1 MHAIKKIT
9 KEKIILLIIAIIL
22 IASFLSILI
31 PHLPLFVAPKV
42 TNIIPSPIQY
52 GAFESYSI
60 SPDGKYLYTD
70 TYDKIDIETGQL
82 VDIIPGIVVI
92 KNILNQ
98 FELKTSFS
106 TFSLSPDEKYLIM
119 ADLKESTVIDEDLK
133 FLEMGKIVNF
143 QTREFKYIPDD
154 LIVYSWNPNDSN
166 VFLSNYGFV
175 KINEDIENITYHFG
189 LDGWDEF
196 DYRGSKLMGN
206 AGAVWDITNNIPIIL
221 VQENNNIFQ
230 LVNVGN
236 IEYKDFTFP
245 INLFKKFMDQE
256 TNVIFGF
263 DPSGQYL
270 IYEKIES
277 NLDTSI
283 WVIDWQTLKQKEIF
297 RMSDYDSEMPVITD
311 AVLSSDGT
319 RILIERKDSNFIIL
333 ELSSNER

>member
-1 MHAIKKIT
+1 MNQPKKIT

-22 IASFLSILI
+22 IAGFLSILI
-31 PHLPLFVAPKV
+31 PHLPLLRAPKV

-52 GAFESYSI
+52 GDYQSYTI

-98 FELKTSFS
+98 FDLKTSFS
-106 TFSLSPDEKYLIM
+106 TFSLSPDEKYLIL

-133 FLEMGKIVNF
+133 FLEMGKITNF
-143 QTREFKYIPDD
+143 ETRKFEFIPDD

-166 VFLSNYGFV
+166 VFLSNYGVV
-175 KINEDIENITYHFG
+175 KINEDIENITYHFS

-196 DYRGSKLMGN
+196 DYREAKLMGN

-236 IEYKDFTFP
+236 IEYEDITFP
-245 INLFKKFMDQE
+245 INLFKEFTDQE
-256 TNVIFGF
+256 TNIISGF

-283 WVIDWQTLKQKEIF
+283 WVFDWQTLKQKEIF
-297 RMSDYDSEMPVITD
+297 RMSDYDSEMPAITN
-311 AVLSSDGT
+311 LIISSDGT
-319 RILIERKDSNFIIL
+319 RIIVERKDSNFLIL
-333 ELSSNER
+333 ELTSTER